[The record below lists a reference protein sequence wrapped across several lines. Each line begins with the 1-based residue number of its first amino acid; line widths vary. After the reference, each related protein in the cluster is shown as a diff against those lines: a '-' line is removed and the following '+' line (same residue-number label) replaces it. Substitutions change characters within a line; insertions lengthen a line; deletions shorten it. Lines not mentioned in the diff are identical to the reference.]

1 MEEINMD
8 YKRQIQKFRE
18 KIFTIQ
24 KIGNNVADQPQGLP
38 QEWKVTPREWA
49 AKDPGFSRCSR
60 TTLLVSRFSNSEL
73 A

>member
-8 YKRQIQKFRE
+8 CKRQIQKFRE

-24 KIGNNVADQPQGLP
+24 KISNNVADQPQRLP

-49 AKDPGFSRCSR
+49 AKDPGFSR
-60 TTLLVSRFSNSEL
+60 TTLLVPRFSNSEL